1 MRVRTDLIASLQ
13 QSPAPRQRTR
23 GRRAK
28 RSPDRASLEGVRATP
43 GRSGREVRSWKRTL
57 QEIVWA
63 HNDRHAH
70 KPKAVSAKTQSERA
84 SALFRCFRDLHA
96 LGFKIKNPHRLGGR
110 HVAALMADWTA
121 ASPRARRA
129 TLSAATVQTELSHL
143 RTFAGWIGKP
153 GLVRPAE
160 SYVSAP
166 ASVTRRYAA
175 TADRSW
181 SARTADPDALV
192 EAIAR
197 EDAWVG
203 AELRLARAFGLRVKE
218 AVMLQPRLAERSTTG
233 APVIAGTPGEWLEV
247 ARGTKGGRP
256 RLVPIDSPAKRAA
269 LDAAKA
275 LVASDAQPLADPART
290 LKQNLDRLHNVL
302 KKFGV
307 TRRALGV
314 TAHGLRHGY
323 AAERYEALA
332 GVPAPVRAGPP
343 PTAAADRLA
352 RLQVAEELGHGR
364 RQITNAYLGS
374 TRRSVGPPSPSDD
387 VSESG
392 PGDGVVSPG
401 A

>member
-1 MRVRTDLIASLQ
+1 MRVRTDRIASLQ
-13 QSPAPRQRTR
+13 QSPAPRPRTR
-23 GRRAK
+23 DRRAK
-28 RSPDRASLEGVRATP
+28 RSPDRASLEGVRAMP
-43 GRSGREVRSWKRTL
+43 GRSGREARSWKRTL

-96 LGFKIKNPHRLGGR
+96 LGFKIRNPYRLGGR
-110 HVAALMADWTA
+110 HVAALLADWTA
-121 ASPRARRA
+121 DQPRARRA

-160 SYVSAP
+160 SYVPAP
-166 ASVTRRYAA
+166 ARVTRRYAA

-181 SARTADPDALV
+181 SARTADPDGLI
-192 EAIAR
+192 ETIAR

-218 AVMLQPRLAERSTTG
+218 AVMLQPRLAERSATG
-233 APVIAGTPGEWLEV
+233 APVIAGSTGEWLEV

-275 LVASDAQPLADPART
+275 LLAADAQPLADPART

-332 GVPAPVRAGPP
+332 GVPAPVRAGPA

-374 TRRSVGPPSPSDD
+374 TRRSGGAPPPADD
-387 VSESG
+387 ASESG

-401 A
+401 F

>member
-1 MRVRTDLIASLQ
+1 MRVRADLNGSLEK
-13 QSPAPRQRTR
+13 SPATPRTR
-23 GRRAK
+23 GRHAQR
-28 RSPDRASLEGVRATP
+28 RPDGERLGGVRTTSR
-43 GRSGREVRSWKRTL
+43 GSGRQVHSWKRTL
-57 QEIVWA
+57 QAIIRA

-96 LGFKIKNPHRLGGR
+96 LGFKIKNPYRLGGR

-166 ASVTRRYAA
+166 SSVTRRYAA

-181 SARTADPDALV
+181 SARTADPDTLV

-203 AELRLARAFGLRVKE
+203 AELRVARAFGLRVKE
-218 AVMLQPRLAERSTTG
+218 AVMLQPRLAERSATG
-233 APVIAGTPGEWLEV
+233 ALAIGGAPGEWLEV

-269 LDAAKA
+269 LDAART
-275 LVASDAQPLADPART
+275 LVTSDAQPLADPART

-343 PTAAADRLA
+343 PTATADRLA

-374 TRRSVGPPSPSDD
+374 THRSVGPRPPADG

-392 PGDGVVSPG
+392 PGDGDVSPG
-401 A
+401 S